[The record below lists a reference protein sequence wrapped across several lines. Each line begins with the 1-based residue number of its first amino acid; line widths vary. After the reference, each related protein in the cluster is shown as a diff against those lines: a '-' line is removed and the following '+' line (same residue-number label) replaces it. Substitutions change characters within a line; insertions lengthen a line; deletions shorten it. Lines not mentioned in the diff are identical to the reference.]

1 MMLHCF
7 VPCTMLK
14 GEIRPVFKAGKTSK
28 TDSENYRPVMNSSVF
43 LKLLEYLILPVL
55 KSNLNLSSRQFGF
68 RPGTNCQS
76 AVLMLQEVVKS
87 YTELNSNVHCAM
99 LDLTKAF
106 DRMNFNILIAKLKKT
121 HLPMQLVN
129 LLDFMLRN
137 SFASLSY
144 NGFKG

>member
-1 MMLHCF
+1 M
-7 VPCTMLK
+7 P
-14 GEIRPVFKAGKTSK
+14 A
-28 TDSENYRPVMNSSVF
+28 
-43 LKLLEYLILPVL
+43 L
-55 KSNLNLSSRQFGF
+55 KSNLKLSSRQFGF

-87 YTELNSNVHCAM
+87 YTERNSNVHCAM

-121 HLPMQLVN
+121 LLPMQLVN

-137 SFASLSY
+137 SFASLNY
-144 NGFKG
+144 NGFKGGDWLIGNGARQGGILSPLLFSFYLN